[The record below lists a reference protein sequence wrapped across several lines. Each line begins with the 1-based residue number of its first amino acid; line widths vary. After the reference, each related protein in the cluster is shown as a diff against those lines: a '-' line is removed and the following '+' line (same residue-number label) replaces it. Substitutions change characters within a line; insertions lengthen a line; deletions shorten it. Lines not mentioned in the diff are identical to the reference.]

1 MTIME
6 NIKHKIMRFRAKW
19 SLINR
24 YEYLNA
30 IDELMEEYITAQ
42 ILSSSGEAF
51 LKESRSKLLETQ
63 GRMREQQKLVDFLRT
78 K

>member
-1 MTIME
+1 ME